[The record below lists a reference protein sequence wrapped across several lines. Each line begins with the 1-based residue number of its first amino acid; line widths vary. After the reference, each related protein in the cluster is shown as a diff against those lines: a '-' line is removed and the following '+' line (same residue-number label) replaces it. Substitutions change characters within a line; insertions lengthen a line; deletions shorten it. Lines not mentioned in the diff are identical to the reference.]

1 MQSIKLKLLY
11 LACCLFIATGLA
23 AQDASY
29 FVYIQHEKQQPFYVK
44 LDGKLL
50 SSSVKG
56 YVILPKMEA
65 GKVPVTIGFPKGEAP
80 EQQFTIRLAGN
91 RDYGYL
97 LKNSG
102 DQEWALYDLQ
112 TFASLKSA
120 GAGGAQPAE
129 KPAES
134 EAVAVTRISSDSA
147 TPEQKELINNVQ
159 ADVEAALAKK
169 KAEEKAAGEQPV
181 EETPAPK
188 AEMPADTT
196 PVVAQTAPKAD
207 PKKKN
212 SFAESLDKVVTDDRP
227 AEMNLP
233 KPKPAA
239 ATEAPVDVSA
249 PAAEPEKPA
258 KKRKKGQRDPL
269 TEEEKELLGTVMEEE
284 KRAAA
289 DEALKEAEAAA
300 TGESAKESPKEAPK
314 EQPVEEKAP
323 EEKPKK
329 AKKKKEGEPEFIDF
343 GEAPA
348 ATPAVAPA
356 ATAPEPKSVPAEEE
370 ETSAK
375 DAREAR
381 RQQKKAAREAADR
394 EALSRD
400 SLANVGWHDAAPES
414 KDKKSDLKMVNSD
427 CPKVL
432 ETEAF
437 RKLLRT
443 MNSRKTDADMVDAFR
458 KGTRN
463 TCVSTEQVRALAQLI
478 SSDENRYQLMDA
490 AYARTYDSDNF
501 SKLSDLLSDNYYKN
515 RFKAMLKR

>member
-11 LACCLFIATGLA
+11 LACGLLTCTGLA

-44 LDGKLL
+44 LEGKLH

-56 YVILPKMEA
+56 YVILPRLEA
-65 GKVPVTIGFPKGEAP
+65 GKVPVTIGFPKGEGG

-97 LKNSG
+97 LKNTG
-102 DQEWALYDLQ
+102 DKDWALYDLQ

-120 GAGGAQPAE
+120 GAGGAEPAE
-129 KPAES
+129 KPSEG
-134 EAVAVTRISSDSA
+134 EAVAITRISSDSA

-169 KAEEKAAGEQPV
+169 AEAAPAEEKPV
-181 EETPAPK
+181 VEAPK
-188 AEMPADTT
+188 AEMPVDTT
-196 PVVAQTAPKAD
+196 PVVAKTEPGSV

-227 AEMNLP
+227 AELELP
-233 KPKPAA
+233 KPKPAVV
-239 ATEAPVDVSA
+239 TEVPVDASV
-249 PAAEPEKPA
+249 PVAEAEKPA
-258 KKRKKGQRDPL
+258 KKRKKGEREPL
-269 TEEEKELLGTVMEEE
+269 TEEEKALLGTVLEDE

-289 DEALKEAEAAA
+289 EEALKEAEAAPA
-300 TGESAKESPKEAPK
+300 VEDSVK
-314 EQPVEEKAP
+314 EQPVEEKVP

-329 AKKKKEGEPEFIDF
+329 SKKKKEGNEPEFIDF
-343 GEAPA
+343 GTAPA
-348 ATPAVAPA
+348 TTVP
-356 ATAPEPKSVPAEEE
+356 ATAPATVPATIPAAEEVVPE
-370 ETSAK
+370 EGGSSAK
-375 DAREAR
+375 EAREAR
-381 RQQKKAAREAADR
+381 KQQRKAAREAEDR
-394 EALSRD
+394 AALARD
-400 SLANVGWHDAAPES
+400 SVANAGWHETAPAA
-414 KDKKSDLKMVNSD
+414 KDKRAEEKRDDLKMVNSD

-463 TCVSTEQVRALAQLI
+463 TCVSTEQVRALTQLI
-478 SSDENRYQLMDA
+478 STDENRYQLMDA

-501 SKLSDLLSDNYYKN
+501 AKLADLLTDSYYKN